1 MHDGKCG
8 TKDADLVLCDHCDA
22 MYGYKCLTPPLEKL
36 PTGVWHCPDCRP
48 KLKSAKG
55 VRMMSAVSEQAAR
68 KRAELGDTPKRKVN
82 QKMYLVKWMGLGYEF
97 CTWETKEDIGN
108 PALIAEFHK
117 LNNSIQDERVMAE
130 EAVTKLLSTT
140 EHINQDNAGGSSCIP
155 DLRIQLYAQSRA
167 FEFIKF
173 GVDVPSKLS
182 QLCGPITKTS
192 IDILSTHYDS
202 MKHPREVLERLN
214 EMTYRIALHDTLPRV
229 MKVNSDLPPL
239 MFGEY
244 EAVVP
249 ITSKGLMMN
258 VGEIHGSV
266 AFLGYRQFS
275 DGTKGPAEINN
286 IIRGVGDKI
295 IAVDGVSTVNK
306 SFKDVIA
313 LLRESGKNKYAIMR
327 FLEAKFATVENDY
340 VSVGCRGR
348 YAIEE
353 LKKKFSVDRKRVLVR
368 RETLLEDEA
377 EREEDKQDDDPSV
390 APQASDDEDA
400 GSEGE
405 FKPESDDEAEDEIT
419 LLNKTTTGSPQKTT
433 LASETVT
440 PTDETKK
447 QDHEETKAS
456 DSVHVPLESSPG
468 NVAQEIKSD
477 MSTDNQ
483 VQTLTSR
490 PETTH
495 SLACRLLDLDVGYS
509 SDEAGDEDCA
519 YFIDG
524 VDETFTA
531 EAEVTEV
538 KPSTNVK
545 ADNDEAMV
553 PVRPMDFSSLG
564 DRSKLVASVAVT
576 SNPPD
581 ADNFDE
587 NFPYPS
593 KKAKEAE
600 ARLATEN
607 RVVAGESPEKVV
619 KRSTVKIEQISVETT
634 EVVNVWANVESAAAT
649 LQLALNDL
657 KRVLR
662 GEMDEDFSDEVGG
675 FRWQYAAAGATVT
688 AGENKRK
695 GSKQGKEAWLEFRDR
710 LYDPSEPHFYK
721 NNNRLRD
728 YQVEGV
734 NWLASTFYRKHGCI
748 LADEM
753 GLGKVRVCSFFL
765 LLVHH

>member
-1 MHDGKCG
+1 
-8 TKDADLVLCDHCDA
+8 
-22 MYGYKCLTPPLEKL
+22 
-36 PTGVWHCPDCRP
+36 
-48 KLKSAKG
+48 
-55 VRMMSAVSEQAAR
+55 MSAVSEQAAR

-108 PALIAEFHK
+108 SSLIAEFHK
-117 LNNSIQDERVMAE
+117 LNNSSQDERVMSE

-140 EHINQDNAGGSSCIP
+140 EHINKESAGGSSCIP
-155 DLRIQLYAQSRA
+155 DLRIQLYAQTRA

-173 GVDVPSKLS
+173 GVEMPSKVS
-182 QLCGPITKTS
+182 QECGPITKTS
-192 IDILSTHYDS
+192 NEVLNTLLEPI
-202 MKHPREVLERLN
+202 KHPKEIVERLN
-214 EMTYRIALHDTLPRV
+214 EMTYRIALQDTIPRL

-239 MFGEY
+239 LCGEY

-266 AFLGYRQFS
+266 AFLGYRRFS
-275 DGTKGPAEINN
+275 DGTKGPAEVNS

-306 SFKDVIA
+306 SFKEIIA

-327 FLEAKFATVENDY
+327 FLEAKFATVENDL
-340 VSVGCRGR
+340 VSVGCRGK
-348 YAIEE
+348 YTIEE
-353 LKKKFSVDRKRVLVR
+353 LKKKFSADRKRVIVQ
-368 RETLLEDEA
+368 RETLLKDDA
-377 EREEDKQDDDPSV
+377 EREGDKQDDDPSV
-390 APQASDDEDA
+390 APQGSDDEDA

-405 FKPESDDEAEDEIT
+405 FQPDSDDEDEMARQK
-419 LLNKTTTGSPQKTT
+419 KTTVSPEKMIPVT
-433 LASETVT
+433 ETVT
-440 PTDETKK
+440 PSDETEK
-447 QDHEETKAS
+447 QENEETKAT
-456 DSVHVPLESSPG
+456 DIDQGPLESSRG
-468 NVAQEIKSD
+468 TVTEEIKSD
-477 MSTDNQ
+477 MSIDYQ
-483 VQTLTSR
+483 MLALSSR

-495 SLACRLLDLDVGYS
+495 SLAYRLLDLEVGYS
-509 SDEAGDEDCA
+509 SDEGGDEDCA

-531 EAEVTEV
+531 ETEV
-538 KPSTNVK
+538 PEVK
-545 ADNDEAMV
+545 KSANLKTDNDEALV

-576 SNPPD
+576 SKPPD
-581 ADNFDE
+581 ADDFDE
-587 NFPYPS
+587 HFPFPS
-593 KKAKEAE
+593 KKSKEAE
-600 ARLATEN
+600 ERLLTEN
-607 RVVAGESPEKVV
+607 RVGVGETPEKVV
-619 KRSTVKIEQISVETT
+619 KRSTVKIEQISVETA
-634 EVVNVWANVESAAAT
+634 EIVNVWANVESAAAT
-649 LQLALNDL
+649 LQLALNEL

-675 FRWQYAAAGATVT
+675 FRWQYAAAGAAVT

-710 LYDPSEPHFYK
+710 LYDPSEPHIYK

-734 NWLASTFYRKHGCI
+734 NWLASTFYRKLGCI

-753 GLGKVRVCSFFL
+753 GLGKVRACPVFISL
-765 LLVHH
+765 IAS